1 MQNAEESSA
10 EHLSRTANSKPSRT
24 NSFIA
29 RFRTPCPTRILWR
42 GECSPTLDLFEEA
55 FLTML
60 HHLRSRLR
68 MHIKSAVG
76 NRSRTQGPKLASR
89 PNFSEIPLLQIQ
101 KLYFAESWIVLAGP
115 AALALPKSGELS
127 TPIMPVTFV

>member
-1 MQNAEESSA
+1 
-10 EHLSRTANSKPSRT
+10 
-24 NSFIA
+24 
-29 RFRTPCPTRILWR
+29 
-42 GECSPTLDLFEEA
+42 
-55 FLTML
+55 
-60 HHLRSRLR
+60 

-101 KLYFAESWIVLAGP
+101 KLYLAESWIVLAGP
-115 AALALPKSGELS
+115 AAMALPKSEELS